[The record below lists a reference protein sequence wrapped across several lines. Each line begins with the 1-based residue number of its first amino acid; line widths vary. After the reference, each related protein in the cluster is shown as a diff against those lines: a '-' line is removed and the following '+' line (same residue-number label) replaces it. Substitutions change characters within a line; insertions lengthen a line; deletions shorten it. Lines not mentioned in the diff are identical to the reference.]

1 MSGAGTLRRL
11 AQRSTV
17 AREAA
22 LEQCELCG
30 APIPPEHSHVLEL
43 ATRDVKCACRPC
55 GLLFDRAEQR
65 RLIPADVRR
74 VDAVDLGVP
83 VEMAF
88 VVRVDGTPKAF
99 YPSPI
104 GPTESLLNVE
114 LPVELADDVE
124 ALLVRG
130 GAAWVVGVDVCFA
143 LVGLVRTHWRG
154 LTGGADVR
162 RELDRFFD
170 ELDRKA
176 R

>member
-1 MSGAGTLRRL
+1 MS
-11 AQRSTV
+11 
-17 AREAA
+17 
-22 LEQCELCG
+22 
-30 APIPPEHSHVLEL
+30 PIGPDHRHVLEL

-55 GLLFDRAEQR
+55 GLLFERADRMK
-65 RLIPADVRR
+65 LIPADVRR
-74 VDAVDLGVP
+74 VEAVDLGVP

-99 YPSPI
+99 YPSPV
-104 GPTESLLNVE
+104 GPTESLLGVE
-114 LPVELADDVE
+114 LPLELADDVE

-130 GAAWVVGVDVCFA
+130 EDAWVVGVDVCFA

-162 RELDRFFD
+162 RELDAFFAD
-170 ELDRKA
+170 LDRRA